1 MVSLDSVE
9 KNRAFAESLDAEL
22 VLLSDPERL
31 TARAYGVVGALR
43 LFPRR
48 WTFYIDAEGTIVHID
63 TDVTPESAGPQI
75 AETLARLAFPR
86 RTATFQTPIGE
97 EPGGDGQATGSATSQ
112 PSRKETPK

>member
-22 VLLSDPERL
+22 VLLSDPERS

-48 WTFYIDAEGTIVHID
+48 WTFYIDSDGTIVHID
-63 TDVTPESAGPQI
+63 SRVTPETAGSQI
-75 AETLARLAFPR
+75 AETLARLGFPR
-86 RTATFQTPIGE
+86 RTAASRTPIDE
-97 EPGGDGQATGSATSQ
+97 EPGDDGRATGSATSQ
-112 PSRKETPK
+112 PSRKETPQ